1 MPIRALPR
9 AVRLVAKG
17 ALDFALPPRCPG
29 CGVIVG
35 ADHSFCL
42 PCWNSLDF
50 LGGPACGC
58 CGQPLEL
65 ALDEAAR
72 CGACLAD
79 PPPFDRMRAAVA
91 YGPIARALA
100 LRLKYGGRPAI
111 ALTMARPVRR
121 AAGALLDD
129 ALVVPVPL
137 HRRRLWWRG
146 YNQAALIARAVAPKG
161 SLAVDLLT
169 RTRSTKALRGLGRNA
184 RARTVSGAFALNPAW
199 ADRVKGARIVLV
211 DDVYTT
217 GATVKACARV
227 LRRAGAAHIAI
238 VCWARVVR
246 DDDRAR

>member
-9 AVRLVAKG
+9 VVRLVARTM
-17 ALDFALPPRCPG
+17 LNFALPPRCPG

-42 PCWNSLDF
+42 DCWSALDF

-58 CGQPLEL
+58 CGEPMEL
-65 ALDEAAR
+65 ALHDDAR

-100 LRLKYGGRPAI
+100 LKLKYGGRPAI
-111 ALTMARPVRR
+111 ALTMAGPVRR
-121 AAGALLDD
+121 AAGELLDG

-137 HRRRLWWRG
+137 HRRRLWARG
-146 YNQAALIARAVAPKG
+146 YNQAALIARAIASKEA
-161 SLAVDLLT
+161 LAIDLLT
-169 RTRSTKALRGLGRNA
+169 RRRATRVLRAMGRNA
-184 RARTVSGAFALNPAW
+184 RARAVAGAFRLNPAW
-199 ADRVKGARIVLV
+199 TERVRGARIVLV

-217 GATVKACARV
+217 GATAKACARV
-227 LRRAGAAHIAI
+227 LRQAGAAHVAVI
-238 VCWARVVR
+238 CWARVVR
-246 DDDRAR
+246 DEGHAR